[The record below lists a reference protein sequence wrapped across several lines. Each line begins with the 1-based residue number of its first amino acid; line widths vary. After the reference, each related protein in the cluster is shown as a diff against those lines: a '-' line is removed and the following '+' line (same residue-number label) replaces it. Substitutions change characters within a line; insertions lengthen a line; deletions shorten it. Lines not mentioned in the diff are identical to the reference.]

1 VAEASAEPQ
10 VTEGAS
16 LARST
21 ALMTGGTIL
30 SRLTGVVRLA
40 VLAATLGVAET
51 RLADTYNLAN
61 TAPNILYE
69 LVLGGVITS
78 VFVPMFVELLEKEE
92 RDDAWL
98 SISSILNLSL
108 LALAAL
114 AILGVLAAPWIAH
127 FYSSRLEGA
136 EVAEQQA
143 AITLLLR
150 LLIPQ
155 VVLYGV
161 YFIISAILNANR
173 RFVLPMYT
181 PILNNLVLIAV
192 LIYFKD
198 QYGLVTLTSATTTQL
213 LVIGLGTTASV
224 APMGLLLIPTLK
236 KLGGYRFT
244 LHIERG
250 LLKKLGRLSAY
261 VVGFVA
267 ANQLGYIVVQWLA
280 NGTKG
285 GYTAY
290 IAAMT
295 FFLLPIGLFVW
306 SLTTAIVPSM
316 SSHAVGERWDG
327 FRADLSLGVRAI
339 LFLMVPATV
348 GFLVLAGPLVDVLLK
363 HGVVTGTS
371 TKLIVDVLTFFVL
384 GLVQFSIFQVLV
396 RAFYATQDARTPFLI
411 NCVVVALN
419 TAVNIP
425 MYYWIG
431 VKGLAAGQ
439 ALAYTVGIA
448 LQARSLARRA
458 GGMDLTRIGRT
469 AARVLP
475 AAAGMGLVMWGAR
488 VAVESVTSASSLGG
502 QLLLLVVPSLAGLGA
517 YLGLATVFKVEELAF
532 VTALVLRRAPTAP
545 VQP

>member
-1 VAEASAEPQ
+1 
-10 VTEGAS
+10 
-16 LARST
+16 
-21 ALMTGGTIL
+21 MTGGTVV

-92 RDDAWL
+92 REEAWR
-98 SISSILNLSL
+98 SISSILNLCL
-108 LALAAL
+108 LGLAAV
-114 AILGVLAAPWIAH
+114 AVIGVLAAPWIAH
-127 FYSSRLEGA
+127 FYASRLEGA
-136 EVAEQQA
+136 ESAEQQA

-150 LLIPQ
+150 LFIPQ

-173 RFVLPMYT
+173 RFALPMYT

-192 LIYFKD
+192 LIYFKEH
-198 QYGLVTLTSATTTQL
+198 YGLVTLTSVTTTQL

-224 APMGLLLIPTLK
+224 APMGLLLIPTLR

-244 LHIERG
+244 LSIDRA
-250 LLKKLGRLSAY
+250 LLKKLGRLSVY
-261 VVGFVA
+261 VIGFVA
-267 ANQLGYIVVQWLA
+267 ANQIGYIVVQWLA

-290 IAAMT
+290 IAAFT

-316 SSHAVGERWDG
+316 SSHAVGERWDE
-327 FRADLSLGVRAI
+327 FRADVSLGVRAI
-339 LFLMVPATV
+339 LFLMLPATV
-348 GFLVLAGPLVDVLLK
+348 GFLTLSGPLVDVLLK
-363 HGVVTGTS
+363 HGVVTGSS

-384 GLVQFSIFQVLV
+384 GLVQFSIFQVLL
-396 RAFYATQDARTPFLI
+396 RAFYSAQDARTPFLI

-419 TAVNIP
+419 TAINIP

-439 ALAYTVGIA
+439 ALAYTVGVGLQGHA
-448 LQARSLARRA
+448 LSKRA
-458 GGMDLTRIGRT
+458 GGMDLARIGNT
-469 AARVLP
+469 AVRVLP
-475 AAAGMGLVMWGAR
+475 AAAGMGLIMWVAR
-488 VAVESVTSASSLGG
+488 EGIENVASGGSLAS
-502 QLLLLVVPSLAGLGA
+502 QLLILVVPSLAGVAG
-517 YLGLATVFKVEELAF
+517 YLALATMLKVEELGL
-532 VTALVLRRAPTAP
+532 VTALLFRKSQSGAQSASE
-545 VQP
+545 

>member
-1 VAEASAEPQ
+1 
-10 VTEGAS
+10 
-16 LARST
+16 
-21 ALMTGGTIL
+21 MTGGTVI
-30 SRLTGVVRLA
+30 SRVTGVVRLA

-92 RDDAWL
+92 REEAWR
-98 SISSILNLSL
+98 SISSILNLCL
-108 LALAAL
+108 MALAAV
-114 AILGVLAAPWIAH
+114 AVLGVIAAPWIAH
-127 FYSSRLEGA
+127 FYAVRLHGA
-136 EVAEQQA
+136 EVEQQQA
-143 AITLLLR
+143 AITFLLR

-155 VVLYGV
+155 VVLYGI
-161 YFIISAILNANR
+161 YFIASAILNANK
-173 RFVLPMYT
+173 RFALPMYT

-192 LIYFKD
+192 LIYFRD
-198 QYGLVTLTSATTTQL
+198 RYGLVTLASVTKTQL

-224 APMGLLLIPTLK
+224 APMGLFLLPTLRS
-236 KLGGYRFT
+236 LGGYRFT
-244 LHIERG
+244 LQIERA
-250 LLKKLGRLSAY
+250 LLKKLAKLSAY
-261 VVGFVA
+261 VIGFVA
-267 ANQLGYIVVQWLA
+267 ANQVGYVVVQWLA

-290 IAAMT
+290 IAAFT

-316 SSHAVGERWDG
+316 SSHAVGERWDE
-327 FRADLSLGVRAI
+327 FRADVSLGVRAI
-339 LFLMVPATV
+339 LFLMLPATV
-348 GFLVLAGPLVDVLLK
+348 GFLALAGPLVNLLLK
-363 HGVVTGTS
+363 HGVVTGSS

-396 RAFYATQDARTPFLI
+396 RAFYAAQDARTPFLI

-439 ALAYTVGIA
+439 ALAYTVGIVLQGKA
-448 LQARSLARRA
+448 LSKRA
-458 GGMDLTRIGRT
+458 GGMDLGRIGNT
-469 AARVLP
+469 AARVVP
-475 AAAGMGLVMWGAR
+475 AALAMGVVTFLVR
-488 VAVESVTSASSLGG
+488 KAVEAVVGDGSGAELLILALPTAAGAASYLGFAVLLG
-502 QLLLLVVPSLAGLGA
+502 VEEVGFVKALLL
-517 YLGLATVFKVEELAF
+517 
-532 VTALVLRRAPTAP
+532 RRPRST
-545 VQP
+545 